1 MFDIDKWMEI
11 LTTMV
16 KNPLRTILTSIS
28 VAVGIFI
35 LVVLLGLGQGLQNGV
50 NSTFGDDVANAI
62 SVHSSRTT
70 LPYRG
75 YQPNR
80 RIQIEDKNR
89 EYVVDNIEGIGISS
103 SSLSFWGASMKWEN
117 EVGEYSVRCVQP
129 GNQEI
134 GKTQMTAGR
143 YISYTDLESMRKVA
157 VIGQTIVDEL
167 FVDVKP
173 IGEYLEIFGIQ
184 FLVVGTFNDPNNRW
198 ENRQAYL
205 PLSTGQKLF
214 SSGSDRVEMFTVS
227 TGETSFDETVLM
239 SDEIDSYM
247 RSEFAVH
254 PDDSRGIDVYNAN
267 EEAKQFQDIFLGI
280 EVFIFVLGILTLMA
294 GIIGVSNIM
303 SIVVKERTKE
313 IGVRKALGATP
324 WSIVSL
330 ILQESIFMTL
340 MSGFVGL
347 IVGVAL
353 LELIAGF
360 VDHEFF
366 TNPRVSFWAC
376 SVAIIILAVSGAL
389 SGLIPSLRAAS
400 IKPVEALRDE

>member
-11 LTTMV
+11 LVTMA

-50 NSTFGDDVANAI
+50 NQTFQNDAANSI
-62 SVHSSRTT
+62 SMRAGRTS

-80 RIQIEDKNR
+80 RIQLEGENQD
-89 EYVVDNIEGIGISS
+89 YVADNIEGAGVSS
-103 SSLSFWGASMKWEN
+103 ARLSFWGANMKWEN
-117 EVGEYSVRCVQP
+117 ESAQFSVRCVNPDYQVIERMEMST
-129 GNQEI
+129 GRFLNEDDIAQE
-134 GKTQMTAGR
+134 
-143 YISYTDLESMRKVA
+143 RKVA
-157 VIGQTIVDEL
+157 VIGQAIVDDI
-167 FVDVKP
+167 FVNTAP
-173 IGEYLEIFGIQ
+173 IGEYLEIFGIK
-184 FLVVGTFNDPNNRW
+184 FLVVGTFNDPSNRW

-205 PLSTGQKLF
+205 PLTTGQKLF
-214 SSGSDRVEMFTVS
+214 RAGNDFIDGFTVS
-227 TGETSFDETVLM
+227 SGDASFDETM
-239 SDEIDSYM
+239 GMTQEIDQYL
-247 RSEFAVH
+247 RSEHQVH
-254 PDDSRGIDVYNAN
+254 PEDARGIDVTNNN
-267 EEAKQFQDIFLGI
+267 EEAKRFQDIFLGI
-280 EVFIFVLGILTLMA
+280 EVFIFVLGILTLLA

-324 WSIVSL
+324 WSVVSL
-330 ILQESIFMTL
+330 ILQESIFMTT
-340 MSGFVGL
+340 MAGFVGL
-347 IVGVAL
+347 IVGVGL

-360 VDHEFF
+360 VDHEYFQ
-366 TNPRVSFWAC
+366 NPRVSFWAC
-376 SVAIIILAVSGAL
+376 LIALIILVVSGAL